1 VPQKV
6 VSILNPMAPEALA
19 VTLGRRA
26 FLREIALA
34 VLLSLPAPVFPILG
48 IYFFPAGGNLIAFA
62 ICTIS
67 AAAIFAVPIL
77 WYASFRLNA
86 AALARERAVVGGDRQ
101 KIYPPMRGPFLLSRS
116 MVAGSIR
123 SLMLAGLPVT
133 TGSILAFAVVAYAT
147 SGSFFMPLL
156 HGFLGIGLVIQGFVA
171 VELLCSQE
179 LQPRSE
185 VL

>member
-1 VPQKV
+1 
-6 VSILNPMAPEALA
+6 
-19 VTLGRRA
+19 
-26 FLREIALA
+26 
-34 VLLSLPAPVFPILG
+34 
-48 IYFFPAGGNLIAFA
+48 
-62 ICTIS
+62 
-67 AAAIFAVPIL
+67 
-77 WYASFRLNA
+77 
-86 AALARERAVVGGDRQ
+86 
-101 KIYPPMRGPFLLSRS
+101 
-116 MVAGSIR
+116 
-123 SLMLAGLPVT
+123 MLAGLPVT